1 MPSAAQQ
8 LAKYGLN
15 ADEARQW
22 IAANLSNP
30 KTVFE
35 VCKNGGID
43 STMIA
48 EILNPLAPGLNAAT
62 VESFFS
68 SKGLNGSA
76 LKAAPVVDLDAGK
89 MELVSKDLKEMSWQ
103 ISMNDNT
110 GKLSTEALRKAVRK
124 ELSKS
129 EYNDMFDPNHYKGSA
144 DGTFTSAEL
153 GVSGL
158 DSFAATTA
166 NLESLFYGTLI
177 NCYQSLDLG
186 EITMLNSFAQGN
198 SYFINQGNSTVIGML
213 EDMFLSYVKSP
224 AAYPVLD
231 DATVA
236 KAVVNAT
243 VATAQLVGTYDIG
256 LFQAMFNPSE
266 G

>member
-1 MPSAAQQ
+1 MPSAAPQ
-8 LAKYGLN
+8 LAKYGLTV
-15 ADEARQW
+15 DVARQW
-22 IAANLSNP
+22 IASNLSNP
-30 KTVFE
+30 KTVFD

-48 EILNPLAPGLNAAT
+48 EILAPLAPGLNANT

-76 LKAAPVVDLDAGK
+76 LKATPVVDPDAGK
-89 MELVSKDLKEMSWQ
+89 IDLISKDLKEMSWQ
-103 ISMNDNT
+103 ISMNDNS
-110 GKLSTEALRKAVRK
+110 GKLSTASLRKVVLK

-129 EYNDMFDPNHYKGSA
+129 EYNAMFDPSQYKGSA

-158 DSFAATTA
+158 DSFAATSA

-177 NCYQSLDLG
+177 NCYQSLDYF
-186 EITMLNSFAQGN
+186 EVSTLNSIMQMDPIGIKSGN
-198 SYFINQGNSTVIGML
+198 SFLLDIL
-213 EDMFLSYVKSP
+213 EDHLLDYVKTP
-224 AAYPVLD
+224 TTKPVLD
-231 DATVA
+231 DVGVA
-236 KAVVNAT
+236 DMVVDAA
-243 VATAQLVGTYDIG
+243 VATAKLVGDYDLG
-256 LFQAMFNPSE
+256 LFQATFNPSE